1 MTINNKMEKLNS
13 IRLRFTTGICFGGI
27 GVIIFFTSMGIFQAQ
42 AGMYLGL
49 FLIVAGVL
57 IGKGTHVKYQAIYKD
72 LFVDEPLRKNF
83 DDVFYAWKSG
93 FSLDEVNDFQLFKR
107 GTGVKSED
115 YVKASY
121 KGVYF
126 QMADVEILD
135 STRNSKNGKSNYIFD
150 GRILT
155 FNFSDKAV
163 STIRIYS
170 NEVYKNNR
178 ANNAS
183 RASKVQ
189 MESER
194 FNQVFDV
201 FAEDAHDA
209 FYLLTPQFMEQL
221 VRLQRKYP
229 HISIKFQGNQVV
241 VGFHDNRGS
250 DSFDKIDWSN
260 KVEYHEELARVQSDI
275 NDVKTIINMISHP
288 ETN

>member
-1 MTINNKMEKLNS
+1 MTIYNKMEKLNS
-13 IRLRFTTGICFGGI
+13 LRLRFTTGICVGGI
-27 GVIIFFTSMGIFQAQ
+27 GVIIFFTSMGFFQAES
-42 AGMYLGL
+42 GMYLGL
-49 FLIVAGVL
+49 FMIVAGVL
-57 IGKGTHVKYQAIYKD
+57 IGKGQRSKYQAIYKD

-135 STRNSKNGKSNYIFD
+135 STRNSKNGNSNYIFD

-155 FNFSDKAV
+155 FNFPDKAV

-178 ANNAS
+178 ANNTS

-229 HISIKFQGNQVV
+229 HISIKFQGNQVG

>member
-1 MTINNKMEKLNS
+1 MTIYNKMEKLNS
-13 IRLRFTTGICFGGI
+13 LRLRFTTGICVGGI
-27 GVIIFFTSMGIFQAQ
+27 GVIIFFTAMGFFQAES
-42 AGMYLGL
+42 GMYLGL
-49 FLIVAGVL
+49 FMIVAGVL
-57 IGKGTHVKYQAIYKD
+57 IGKGQRSKYQAIYKD

>member
-27 GVIIFFTSMGIFQAQ
+27 GVIIFFISMGIFQTQ

-72 LFVDEPLRKNF
+72 LFAEEPLRKNF

-93 FSLDEVNDFQLFKR
+93 FSLQEVNDFELFPR
-107 GTGVKSED
+107 GTEVKSED
-115 YVKASY
+115 YVKASF

-126 QMADVEILD
+126 QMADVTLID
-135 STRNSKNGKSNYIFD
+135 MTKSGNSRNVYAFN

-155 FNFSDKAV
+155 FDFPDKAV

-170 NEVYKNNR
+170 KEVYFRVKDNVMR
-178 ANNAS
+178 TG
-183 RASKVQ
+183 KVK
-189 MESER
+189 MESEK
-194 FNQVFDV
+194 FNQAFDV
-201 FAEDAHDA
+201 YAEDAHDV

-221 VRLQRKYP
+221 IRLQRKYP
-229 HISIKFQGNQVV
+229 HIAIKFQGNQVV
-241 VGFHDNRGS
+241 VGFHDGKGS
-250 DSFDKIDWSN
+250 NSFDKTDWSN
-260 KVEYHEELARVQSDI
+260 KVEYYEELAKVQSDI
-275 NDVKTIINMISHP
+275 NDVKNIINMICG
-288 ETN
+288 